1 MLAQLPI
8 RFDQPLWLLVLLL
21 VIPVFFI
28 SRRSIGG
35 LSRTKAYVTF
45 AIRCLLIALLA
56 IALAEPIWVKR
67 GEGLTVIVL
76 LDRSQSIPLPIKKGA
91 LDFLRQAAEQKDR
104 AEDRLACITIAKDPS
119 ITALP
124 DRMSA
129 VTVGSDV
136 ADPTATN
143 LASGVRLALAIKP
156 NDTANRIVLASDGNE
171 TVDSVLAAAELARAN
186 NVPIDVLL
194 LEYEYDNEVIFD
206 QIVAPPRARQGQT
219 ADIKLVLHSQKP
231 ATGTI
236 RLKLNDGYLD
246 LNGPEAGDGLHI
258 ELNRGLTALPLTIS
272 LDESGPHQFEGVFI
286 PDDPAA
292 DATERNNTAVAVT
305 FVSGQGRVL
314 VIDDGVAQSQY
325 LLQALREAG
334 ITAELTSSGQV
345 PEQLVFFTGYDAVI
359 LVNMPTYAFTR
370 EQDRMLHAYVHDL
383 GGGLVMIGG
392 DKSFGAGGW
401 IDTEV
406 AKALP
411 VELNPPQT
419 RQMPAGALA
428 LIMHSCEMAQGNF
441 WGQKVAESAI
451 KALSRLDYVGIVEF
465 NWGGAAGGIQGCAWA
480 FPMQRLGDKTAALN
494 ATKTMTVGDMPAFGP
509 SMQLA
514 LNGLMSVPAAQRHA
528 IIISDGDPQPPP
540 MSLLQKYIDNR
551 VTITTVMVGGHGTL
565 VDKNRMQAVA
575 GKTGGKFYD
584 VKNPKQLPQIF
595 IKEAQFVSRSLIQ
608 DGEVYHPAVASRL
621 PGPAQGFVDLPAI
634 DGYVLTAPREGLAQT
649 PLVIPTTEGNDPL
662 FAHWNYGLG
671 RSIAYTSDVSSLW
684 GSRWAGWAR
693 FRAFWEQAIRW
704 AMRPSSPTN
713 MSVSTQV
720 DGDTAIVE
728 IEALEA
734 DASFLN
740 FLRTSAI
747 VVSPS
752 AESRPLPL
760 QQTGPG
766 RYRGQFRTDEAGA
779 YLVNIAFAGGSVD
792 APEQGSL
799 QAAVTVPYARE
810 FRAVKHNAA
819 LLRQLA
825 ENTGGRMLD
834 AGDPETVDLYYRE
847 GLDVARTPKPVWDFL
862 AILATVLLL
871 LDVAGRRIAIS
882 AQQVAAVAGRA
893 VGRRGDVTTDALAAW
908 KRTRAQV
915 AHRREERKEKAGM
928 TGRLKAARFEADE
941 ADAKLAIDV
950 GEEVPADTRVKPA
963 RGDRAR
969 PEAPPETEEAEGD
982 YTSRLLRAKRRARG
996 QGESEGED
1004 DADA

>member
-1 MLAQLPI
+1 MLAALPI
-8 RFDQPLWLLVLLL
+8 RFEQPLWLLVLLL
-21 VIPVFFI
+21 IVPVFLI

-35 LSRTKAYVTF
+35 LSPTKAYVTF
-45 AIRCLLIALLA
+45 VIRSLLLALLA

-67 GEGLTVIVL
+67 GEGLTAIVL
-76 LDRSQSIPLPIKKGA
+76 LDRSQSIPLPIKREA
-91 LDFLRQAAEQKDR
+91 LSFLKQAAENKDR
-104 AEDRLACITIAKDPS
+104 PEDRLACLTVARDAS

-124 DRMSA
+124 NALSA

-136 ADPTATN
+136 QDPTATN
-143 LASGVRLALAIKP
+143 LAAGLRLALAIKP
-156 NDTANRIVLASDGNE
+156 DDTANRIVLASDGNE
-171 TVDSVLAAAELARAN
+171 TVDSALAAAELAKAN
-186 NVPIDVLL
+186 DVPVDVLL

-236 RLKLNDGYLD
+236 RLKLNEEYLD
-246 LNGPEAGDGLHI
+246 LNGAEAGDGLRV

-292 DATERNNTAVAVT
+292 DAAERNNTAVAVT
-305 FVSGQGRVL
+305 FVSGKGRVL
-314 VIDDGVAQSQY
+314 VVDDGVAQSQY
-325 LLQALREAG
+325 LLRALREAG
-334 ITAELTSSGQV
+334 ITAERYSSDEV
-345 PEQLVFFTGYDAVI
+345 PEQLVFFSGYDAVV

-370 EQDRMLHAYVHDL
+370 EQDRMLRAYVHDL

-401 IDTEV
+401 IDTEL

-428 LIMHSCEMAQGNF
+428 LIMHSCEMPQGNF

-451 KALSRLDYVGIVEF
+451 KALSRLDYVGIVEY
-465 NWGGAAGGIQGCAWA
+465 NWRGGGGGIQGCNWA
-480 FPMQRLGDKTAALN
+480 YPMQKLGDKSGALN

-514 LNGLMSVPAAQRHA
+514 LQGLMSVPAAQRHA
-528 IIISDGDPQPPP
+528 IIISDGDPSPP
-540 MSLLQKYIDNR
+540 SGALLQKYIDNQ

-565 VDKNRMQAVA
+565 VDKNRMKAVA
-575 GKTGGKFYD
+575 GKTGGQFYD

-608 DGEVYHPAVASRL
+608 DGQVYQPAFTSRL
-621 PGPAQGFVDLPAI
+621 PGPTQGFAAVPAL

-649 PLVIPTTEGNDPL
+649 PIVIPTSEGNDPL

-671 RSIAYTSDVSSLW
+671 RSIAYTSDVSNLW

-704 AMRPSSPTN
+704 VMRPSSPTN

-720 DGDTAIVE
+720 DGETAIVE

-740 FLRTSAI
+740 FLRTNA
-747 VVSPS
+747 VVLTPG

-779 YLVNIAFAGGSVD
+779 YLVNIAFAGGSGD
-792 APEQGSL
+792 AVEQGNL

-825 ENTGGRMLD
+825 ELTGGRVLD
-834 AGDPETVDLYYRE
+834 ASDPGTVDLFYRGE
-847 GLDVARTPKPVWDFL
+847 LEVARTPKPVWDFL
-862 AILATVLLL
+862 AILAASLLL
-871 LDVAGRRIAIS
+871 LDVAARRIALD
-882 AQQVAAVAGRA
+882 ARRVAGMAGRA
-893 VGRRGDVTTDALAAW
+893 VGRRGEVSTDALAAW

-915 AHRREERKEKAGM
+915 SGQRGRRKEKTETTA
-928 TGRLKAARFEADE
+928 RLRAARYEADE

-950 GEEVPADTRVKPA
+950 GADAPADRRDRPLKP
-963 RGDRAR
+963 RRAR
-969 PEAPPETEEAEGD
+969 PEAADEGDEAEGD

-996 QGESEGED
+996 ED
-1004 DADA
+1004 DSDAKGDADA